1 MHDTYNV
8 RPTRADLR
16 AIRKRLN
23 FHKVSS
29 ALGSQRGRA
38 AEINAVRAFAPRW
51 RNRKRY
57 VQVIKQVRQATD
69 FEDNVLK
76 YDIVVETHIP
86 SYSMLG
92 VQIKTS
98 FEDYLAFSDAY
109 PDIPAVH
116 LGVFDLDS
124 PEIIRKKVWFSI
136 LLKHPG
142 LADEM
147 KKLGCEVSPRLLA
160 KIAQIEPGSRVIM
173 I

>member
-1 MHDTYNV
+1 MHDTSNA
-8 RPTRADLR
+8 RPSRADLKV
-16 AIRKRLN
+16 IRKQLN
-23 FHKVSS
+23 YHKVSS
-29 ALGSQRGRA
+29 AIGSQRGRT
-38 AEINAVRAFAPRW
+38 AEIKAVRAFAPKW

-76 YDIVVETHIP
+76 YDIVLETHIP
-86 SYSMLG
+86 SHPVLG

-98 FEDYLAFSDAY
+98 FEDYLAFTDAY
-109 PDIPAVH
+109 PDIPTVH

-124 PEIIRKKVWFSI
+124 SEIIRKKVWFSI
-136 LLKHPG
+136 LHKHPG

-147 KKLGCEVSPRLLA
+147 KKLGCEASPKMLA
-160 KIAQIEPGSRVIM
+160 KIASIEPGSRIIM